1 MNKLKITPIALL
13 IFVSISAFGQFHLSE
28 LSNPD
33 ELGMSSDSLEKMN
46 AYFHNLVDEKKLAGI
61 QTSIIYKGKLVHFDT
76 YGKADIEKNIPLDDK
91 SIFRIFSMTKP
102 IVSVA
107 LMQLYEQGKF
117 ELEDPVYQ
125 YIPEFKTSFILE
137 DSTLVPTQNPI
148 RIIDLLRHTSGYN
161 YGRSSNPKLD
171 EYYARANPRSA
182 RTNKEFIRKLSRVP
196 LQFEPGTD
204 WQYGFSTNICGYL
217 IEVLSGQSLNDYL
230 KDSIFKPLQMND
242 THFQLP
248 KEKVPHFTTGY
259 RWDDE
264 GGLYVAESAEENRYV
279 NEVTLFNGGGGLVSN
294 TFDYLKFCQMI
305 LNKGSLNDVQIL
317 KEETIDLMLSDQLEQ
332 TRKHQTERLRLPSGE
347 ASFGLGFA
355 IRGENPESL
364 EKVFGWGGAVG
375 TYFKVDMQ
383 RDVAYVMM
391 IQLSPYRHLEL
402 RSKIQAFVNAS
413 IIEQAIEK

>member
-1 MNKLKITPIALL
+1 MNKLKTINTLLL
-13 IFVSISAFGQFHLSE
+13 ITFCIAAFGQFELSE

-61 QTSIIYKGKLVHFDT
+61 QIGIVYKDKLVHFDT
-76 YGKADIEKNIPLDDK
+76 YGNADIENDIPLDDK

-117 ELEDPVYQ
+117 QLEDPVHK
-125 YIPEFKTSFILE
+125 YIPEFRNSYILK
-137 DSTLVPTQNPI
+137 DSTLMIAQNPV

-161 YGRSSNPKLD
+161 YGNSSNPKLD

-182 RTNKEFIRKLSRVP
+182 SNNKEYIRKLSRVP
-196 LQFEPGTD
+196 LQFEPGTN
-204 WQYGFSTNICGYL
+204 WQYGVSTNICGYL
-217 IEVLSGQSLNDYL
+217 VEVLSGRSLNDYL
-230 KDSIFKPLQMND
+230 KDFIFTPLQMHD

-248 KEKVPHFTTGY
+248 KEKIPHFTTGY

-264 GGLYVAESAEENRYV
+264 GGLFIAESAKENRYV
-279 NEVTLFNGGGGLVSN
+279 NEVTLFNGGGGLVST

-305 LNKGSLNDVQIL
+305 LNEGTLNDVRIL
-317 KEETIDLMLSDQLEQ
+317 KEETIHLMLSDHLAQ
-332 TRKHQTERLRLPSGE
+332 TRQSQTERLRLPLGE

-383 RDVAYVMM
+383 RDVTYVMM
-391 IQLSPYRHLEL
+391 IQISPYRHLGL
-402 RSKIQAFVNAS
+402 RSRIQEFINSA
-413 IIEQAIEK
+413 IIEQGIKQ